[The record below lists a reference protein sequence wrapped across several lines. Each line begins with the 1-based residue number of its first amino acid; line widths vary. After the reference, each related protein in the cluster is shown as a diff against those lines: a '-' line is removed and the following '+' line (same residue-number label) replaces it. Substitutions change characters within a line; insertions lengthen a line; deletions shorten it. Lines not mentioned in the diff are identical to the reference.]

1 MNCEQRRDLM
11 PLLLVDGLEPAEA
24 AALRAHLAGGC
35 TRCAAYLAEADATLA
50 YLPYA
55 LEPVA
60 PAAAAREQLMDRI
73 AQHVP
78 VAAHLRNAP
87 PARRGRGGLRM
98 PAWVRKALPAAVAAC
113 VTFIVT
119 AKYMIGVQHTHD
131 DVLQKQLVKVQGEAS
146 SRDQRNR
153 ELVTQTELLQSP
165 SLRLI
170 RMDGVAQPKA
180 SARALWD
187 ARRQAWHFYAY
198 NLDTL
203 GPKEAYEL
211 WFVTPYGRKVPAITF
226 RPNELGNAY
235 VVTSLDKDVGPVA
248 GAFVTDEPSVGTMQ
262 PTGSTHL
269 SGKLE

>member
-98 PAWVRKALPAAVAAC
+98 PGWMRKALPAAVAAC

-119 AKYMIGVQHTHD
+119 AKYMISVQHTHD

>member
-1 MNCEQRRDLM
+1 MNCDQRRDLM
-11 PLLLVDGLEPAEA
+11 PLLLVDALEPAEA

-55 LEPVA
+55 LEQVA
-60 PAAAAREQLMDRI
+60 PSAAAREQLMDRI

-87 PARRGRGGLRM
+87 PARRELRL
-98 PAWVRKALPAAVAAC
+98 PVWVRKALPAAVAGC

-119 AKYMIGVQHTHD
+119 AKYMISVQHTHD
-131 DVLQKQLVKVQGEAS
+131 DVLQKQLVKVQSEAS
-146 SRDQRNR
+146 IRDQRNR

-198 NLDTL
+198 NLDRL
-203 GPKEAYEL
+203 WPKEAYEL
-211 WFVTPYGRKVPAITF
+211 WFVT
-226 RPNELGNAY
+226 
-235 VVTSLDKDVGPVA
+235 
-248 GAFVTDEPSVGTMQ
+248 
-262 PTGSTHL
+262 
-269 SGKLE
+269 